1 MIHLIQQLLHTF
13 KRVRK
18 AAMPRVIILTL
29 LTMFIGTIGIHTFE
43 FMKNDSISNIWDAI
57 WWSFVTITTVGYG
70 DIFPVTAGGRITAVF
85 VMLMGIGFLGMFT
98 ATIASIFVEDKL
110 KQNQGRKAV
119 KTSGHTILC
128 GWNHRAADIYHE
140 LRAAVSAKNR
150 DIVIIADLEE
160 NPLDDPDLYFVK
172 GEVTEENLHKASI
185 STARD
190 IIILADDRLDPRSRD
205 AKTILDTLTVE
216 SVHPDIYSCVEIE
229 NSENVAHC
237 RRAHANEII
246 VSGEFSSKLLA
257 RAALQHGIS
266 KLIDELLSSRYGA
279 FLIKKAV
286 GKNLIGKTFIDYFL
300 SAKKDDDMI
309 IVAVMSED
317 GSNFKSNPPADY
329 VFQNGD
335 FVIGIA
341 QNQQQL

>member
-1 MIHLIQQLLHTF
+1 MIYYIQQLLRML
-13 KRVRK
+13 KRLRK
-18 AAMPRVIILTL
+18 EAMPRVILLTL
-29 LTMFIGTIGIHTFE
+29 LTMLVGTIGIHTFE
-43 FMKNDSISNIWDAI
+43 FMKNDNIGTIWDAL

-70 DIFPVTAGGRITAVF
+70 DIFPVTTGGRITAVF

-98 ATIASIFVEDKL
+98 ATVASIFVEDKL
-110 KQNQGRKAV
+110 KENQGRKSV
-119 KTSGHTILC
+119 TSNGHTIIC
-128 GWNHRAADIYHE
+128 GWNFRAKDIYHE
-140 LRAAVSAKNR
+140 LRAAKTAKNM
-150 DIVIIADLEE
+150 DIVLIADLEE
-160 NPLDDPDLYFVK
+160 KPIDDPDLYFIK
-172 GEVTEENLHKASI
+172 GQVTEDNLRKASLG
-185 STARD
+185 TAIN

-279 FLIKKAV
+279 FLVKTPVRKDC
-286 GKNLIGKTFIDYFL
+286 IGTPFMDYFVA
-300 SAKKDDDMI
+300 AKKEENQI
-309 IVAVMSED
+309 IVAVVSAD
-317 GSNFKSNPPADY
+317 DANFISNPPTDY
-329 VFQNGD
+329 VFQDGD
-335 FVIGIA
+335 FIIGIS